1 MSDEQAPN
9 TAAGAQEELGGEST
23 RDETSTQEPVPPET
37 DVQEQLQGLVAEL
50 DALAKR
56 LKALTPDHSA
66 PEYSPRRLR
75 DIIAETLG
83 RSSPE
88 LRIGAPDWLQ
98 DAVGGDLLDL
108 ETWQGFWYLLT
119 YTAQLQADI
128 VKRRFTG
135 EYETDAWGLDWEFY
149 ESLVPLLTFLHTVYW
164 RVDATGMENIP
175 HEGRA
180 LLVSNHSGQLPW
192 DGAMIG
198 AAVWNEHPSQRL
210 LVRCLYGPWFATIP
224 FLSAILIKMG
234 HAVGTVENG
243 TRLLEQDAL
252 VATFPEGSAGSGKL
266 FRERYQL
273 AQFGRGGFVKMAL
286 ATQTPIIPVS
296 VVGAEETYIT
306 LANSPSL
313 ARLVRAPHFPITP
326 TFPWLGPIGLLPL
339 PTKWY
344 IDIGEPIPTDEYGPD
359 AATNLMLISDLRD
372 QVRDTVQDM
381 IHLRLAQ
388 RRSVFLE

>member
-9 TAAGAQEELGGEST
+9 GEAGAQEALTGERARS
-23 RDETSTQEPVPPET
+23 ETSAEARGELET

-50 DALAKR
+50 DALSKR
-56 LKALTPDHSA
+56 LKTLTPNHSVPA
-66 PEYSPRRLR
+66 YSPRRLR
-75 DIIAETLG
+75 EIIEESLG
-83 RSSPE
+83 RSNPE
-88 LRIGAPDWLQ
+88 LRIGALEWLQ
-98 DAVGGDLLDL
+98 DTVGGDLFDL
-108 ETWQGFWYLLT
+108 ETWEGFWYLLT
-119 YTAQLQADI
+119 YSAKLQADI

-149 ESLVPLLTFLHTVYW
+149 ESLVPLLTFLHTAYW
-164 RVDATGMENIP
+164 RVETLGMENIP

-210 LVRCLYGPWFATIP
+210 VRCLYGPWFATIP
-224 FLSAILIKMG
+224 FLSAILVKMG
-234 HAVGTVENG
+234 HTVGTVENG
-243 TRLLEQDAL
+243 TRLLQQDAL
-252 VATFPEGSAGSGKL
+252 VATFPEGSAGAGKL

-286 ATQTPIIPVS
+286 ATQAPIIPVS

-306 LANSPSL
+306 LAQSPSL

-359 AATNLMLISDLRD
+359 AATNLMLISELKD
-372 QVRDTVQDM
+372 QVRDTVQEM

-388 RRSVFLE
+388 RRSVFFG

>member
-9 TAAGAQEELGGEST
+9 GEAGAQEALTGERARS
-23 RDETSTQEPVPPET
+23 ETSAEARGELET

-50 DALAKR
+50 DALSKR
-56 LKALTPDHSA
+56 LKTLTPNHSA
-66 PEYSPRRLR
+66 PAYSPRRLR
-75 DIIAETLG
+75 EIIEESLG
-83 RSSPE
+83 RSNPE
-88 LRIGAPDWLQ
+88 LRIGALEWLQ
-98 DAVGGDLLDL
+98 DTVGGDLFDL
-108 ETWQGFWYLLT
+108 ETWEGFWYLLT
-119 YTAQLQADI
+119 YSAKLQADI

-149 ESLVPLLTFLHTVYW
+149 ESLVPLLTFLHTAYW
-164 RVDATGMENIP
+164 RVETLGMENIP

-210 LVRCLYGPWFATIP
+210 VRCLYGPWFATIP
-224 FLSAILIKMG
+224 FLSAILVKMG
-234 HAVGTVENG
+234 HTVGTVENG
-243 TRLLEQDAL
+243 TRLLQQDAL
-252 VATFPEGSAGSGKL
+252 VATFPEGSAGAGKL

-286 ATQTPIIPVS
+286 ATQAPIIPVS

-306 LANSPSL
+306 LAQSPSL

-359 AATNLMLISDLRD
+359 AATNLMLISELKD
-372 QVRDTVQDM
+372 QVRDTVQEM

-388 RRSVFLE
+388 RRSVFFG